1 MAPSRV
7 RIPPSPLARRRGRAH
22 PRRGGRAVECGGL
35 ENRYPCKRI
44 GGSNPLPSALAEPK
58 PALAAGFRP
67 AAAPIR
73 ARQGCGD
80 LVDRRRS
87 VRGGVGAAPEWA
99 VIAAERHRE
108 PRIAIVEVREDEHL

>member
-44 GGSNPLPSALAEPK
+44 GGSNPLPSALAK
-58 PALAAGFRP
+58 PE
-67 AAAPIR
+67 PIR
-73 ARQGCGD
+73 R
-80 LVDRRRS
+80 DRLFG
-87 VRGGVGAAPEWA
+87 VRGPTESVMLEADAESSRAVGPCGGARARRGGQGSRGAVGAGAPE
-99 VIAAERHRE
+99 
-108 PRIAIVEVREDEHL
+108 